1 MKLAILARGES
12 IKQFPGND
20 KFDEVWGLN
29 KLAESHQLDR
39 LYLMDDL
46 KLRVPFFEGED
57 WAEWLKTYKGR
68 LITSK
73 AYEEWPS
80 SEAFPIIEIA
90 HHFGLPLGIAMYST
104 VDYMLAAAIYEEVDE
119 MHLYGLDCQY
129 KAVTDVVRQS
139 IATWIG
145 AALSREIKVITPVDT
160 AFQWHTQVG
169 LAHESGL
176 YGYVM
181 RPRIE
186 DLVRA

>member
-1 MKLAILARGES
+1 MKIAILARGES
-12 IKQFPGND
+12 LVKFPGND

-46 KLRVPFFEGED
+46 KLRVPFYEGEE

-68 LITSK
+68 IITSK
-73 AYEEWPS
+73 VYEEWPC
-80 SEAFPIIEIA
+80 EAFPIVEVA

-104 VDYMLAAAIYEEVDE
+104 VDYMLAAGIYEEVDE
-119 MHLYGLDCQY
+119 IHLYGVDCPY

-145 AALSREIKVITPVDT
+145 AALSRGIKVTTPYES
-160 AFQWHTQVG
+160 AFQWSTHVG
-169 LAHESGL
+169 LIHEQGL
-176 YGYVM
+176 YGYVA